1 MSRYIHRLGNVDWR
15 RRRRLRG
22 AVEFNL
28 NVFETTFA
36 RLVGTNTRVSHYRP
50 STPGLSRF

>member
-22 AVEFNL
+22 TAEFNV
-28 NVFETTFA
+28 NVFEMTFV
-36 RLVGTNTRVSHYRP
+36 RLVGKNTRVSHYRP
-50 STPGLSRF
+50 STPGLSHF